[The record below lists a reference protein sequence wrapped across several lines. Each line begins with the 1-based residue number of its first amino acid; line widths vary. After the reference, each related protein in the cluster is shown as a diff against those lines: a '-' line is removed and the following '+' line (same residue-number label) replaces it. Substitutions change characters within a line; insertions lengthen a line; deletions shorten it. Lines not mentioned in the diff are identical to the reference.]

1 MLADGSSL
9 RWFAGHRSNFQGDS
23 MMSGVLSAL
32 SSAISPDAVIVLTDG
47 AVYDRDGTLLKVA
60 RKVAV
65 SERLPLAVAYRGN
78 LDFGEDVSQRIIAA
92 AERSGFDQM
101 LAEIAAALPW
111 LPSSP
116 MLEILI
122 AGVSEAAGPM
132 HRMFQ
137 NRPAKYG
144 CAPSTLMDPGPMH
157 WGFGTDGRTINL
169 EAIGVPPPSGDHTIQ
184 AWLSRYG
191 VRVFEYFRN
200 LPVPIDPFDPT
211 TDRQHLIGG
220 ILDMTV
226 VQRGSVATTMLHRWP
241 DKVGEK
247 INPSRQ
253 LSHVA

>member
-1 MLADGSSL
+1 
-9 RWFAGHRSNFQGDS
+9 
-23 MMSGVLSAL
+23 MSGILSAL

-116 MLEILI
+116 MLEVLI
-122 AGVSEAAGPM
+122 AGVSETAGPM

-144 CAPSTLMDPGPMH
+144 CAPSTLIDPGPLH
-157 WGFGTDGRTINL
+157 WGFGTDGR
-169 EAIGVPPPSGDHTIQ
+169 AITLQAMGVPAPAGGQTIQ
-184 AWLSRYG
+184 AWLSMHG
-191 VRVFEYFRN
+191 VSIFEYFRN
-200 LPVPIDPFDPT
+200 FPVPIDPFDAN

-220 ILDMTV
+220 ILDITV
-226 VQRGSVATTMLHRWP
+226 VKRGSVSTTMLHRWP
-241 DKVGEK
+241 DKIGEK
-247 INPSRQ
+247 MKRK
-253 LSHVA
+253 AT